1 MGFAVKT
8 PKIPAV
14 ESTPPVVAET
24 QDTDAQADYEQKAA
38 RRRGLLSTI
47 LSNKEKNTGLAPA
60 APVGNNSTLG

>member
-8 PKIPAV
+8 PKVPAV

-24 QDTDAQADYEQKAA
+24 HDTDAQADYEQKAT

-47 LSNKEKNTGLAPA
+47 LSNKEKNAGFAPA
-60 APVGNNSTLG
+60 APAANNSTLG